1 MLLALG
7 TVLALLVFGSSR
19 PNVVLVP
26 DTEVG
31 RGRIGERNTG
41 AAAESVADEAK
52 TMAAPPSTHLQDKEQ
67 IGVLSDKDAP
77 GESLVS
83 EPLNNLRPPLQ
94 SSHNERQKAVVDMFK
109 HAWMG
114 YTKYAW
120 GKDILHPISRSGS
133 NSFGMG
139 LTLVDSLDTMW
150 LMGLTEEFQRA
161 RDWVAQSLNV
171 DANRNEVSVFETT
184 IRVLGGLLAAYHL
197 SNDHLF
203 LQKAVSFSGTFCFN
217 VFTDIFVTKIF
228 F

>member
-1 MLLALG
+1 M
-7 TVLALLVFGSSR
+7 LALLVFGSSR

-26 DTEVG
+26 ASHTEVG

-41 AAAESVADEAK
+41 AAERTAESFTDEAK
-52 TMAAPPSTHLQDKEQ
+52 TMAAPPSTQLQDKEDIFNKEQ
-67 IGVLSDKDAP
+67 REPEVLSDEDAP

-83 EPLNNLRPPLQ
+83 EPLSNLRPPLQ
-94 SSHNERQKAVVDMFK
+94 SSHNERQEAVVDMFR

-120 GKDILHPISRSGS
+120 GKDILHPISQSGS

-150 LMGLTEEFQRA
+150 LMGLTEQFQRA
-161 RDWVAQSLNV
+161 RDWVAHSL
-171 DANRNEVSVFETT
+171 DIDTNRNEVSVFETT

-197 SNDHLF
+197 SHDHLF
-203 LQKAVSFSGTFCFN
+203 LQKAVSFSGTFFC
-217 VFTDIFVTKIF
+217 VSM
-228 F
+228 